1 MRSCCCTT
9 IQSMWRQRQA
19 RLLYRMQVRLVLL
32 FHSSSAI
39 QRVYRGHLQRL
50 AFATALRTGCFTT
63 VSDSSHD
70 RAARKARDLKPVTD
84 NGSAGRTGRSASK
97 GGGLVVALVQRM
109 RGDAPGVLSNG
120 HCHARAHWPPSASQA
135 LACLRLIRFP
145 GPRVLKR
152 ASRQQKE
159 RRDLANRILS
169 STSGASAD
177 TRVAPDPEIASIGI
191 SVVSAHRDALFLHY
205 SQFVCFY
212 LAGRE
217 PAAVDS
223 ANADQRRL
231 EVISQRC
238 CYVVYLVRRLTDLQA
253 GVHAAR

>member
-32 FHSSSAI
+32 YHSSSSI

-97 GGGLVVALVQRM
+97 GGGAVAARAQKM
-109 RGDAPGVLSNG
+109 KGDTSGVLSNQATEAHSTG
-120 HCHARAHWPPSASQA
+120 RGHARAHWPPSASQA

-169 STSGASAD
+169 SASGASAD

-191 SVVSAHRDALFLHY
+191 SVVSAHRGALFCITH
-205 SQFVCFY
+205 
-212 LAGRE
+212 
-217 PAAVDS
+217 
-223 ANADQRRL
+223 
-231 EVISQRC
+231 
-238 CYVVYLVRRLTDLQA
+238 
-253 GVHAAR
+253 